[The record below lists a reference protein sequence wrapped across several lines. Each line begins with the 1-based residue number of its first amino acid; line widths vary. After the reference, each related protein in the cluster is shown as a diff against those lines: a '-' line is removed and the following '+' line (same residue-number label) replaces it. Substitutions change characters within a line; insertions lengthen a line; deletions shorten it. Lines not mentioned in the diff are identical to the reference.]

1 MQVKIFE
8 AADMTTGLKQ
18 IREELGPDAL
28 ILSTR
33 TRREGPLG
41 LLGKPVVEI
50 TAAIDDSPPL
60 AGNAVTMAE
69 RNILTGGGQV
79 TDILARTSARARAN
93 SPVHSPLA
101 RKRIDLTVGANEDLL
116 ADLQPLEK
124 SPIVATKPS
133 PAKSQAS
140 PQVSQSPRRDAP
152 PEAKTATPGT
162 KPADDRQQLLAALS
176 EDSAAK
182 VLTNKKKKN
191 RETAKTPTEQPPKP
205 KKASIKKRD
214 AIAATPPEPTTP
226 EPAPPE
232 NGGQATGKKIARRR
246 TEKKSP
252 AKNTGIATQNGA
264 PLAAPPKRK
273 RSPSKASTEKSAA
286 KSAAKLATK
295 PAAKPA
301 VKPAARPADFFT
313 GSLRKTGEQAAEAP
327 PHILSYLKNRGIET
341 EAAQALACHAGRV
354 LPLARLH
361 DPQAVRRCL
370 LDAIQNFISVAPPDF
385 SGGAQQRR
393 IALVGPTGVGKTTT
407 IAKLAAW
414 YLARQHGKLTLITID
429 TYRIAAVE
437 QLKVYGE
444 IMRLP
449 VEVVMNPP
457 QLATCLQKHRDA
469 DMILID
475 TSGHS
480 PQNAE
485 MVAELGEF
493 FAACPA
499 IERHLVLSATT
510 RENEL
515 LHSLRAFQ
523 PLDVERTIFTK
534 IDECS
539 NLGVLLNVQLHNAQ
553 PLSFLTNG
561 QRVPEDLLEIDRR
574 SVAELILSEGAA
586 RHA

>member
-8 AADMTTGLKQ
+8 AADMTSGLKRV
-18 IREELGPDAL
+18 REELGPDAL

-33 TRREGPLG
+33 TRRDGPLG
-41 LLGKPVVEI
+41 LLGKPMVEI
-50 TAAIDDSPPL
+50 TAAIDGPPPG
-60 AGNAVTMAE
+60 GNAVTMAE
-69 RNILTGGGQV
+69 RNILTGGDRALKDLPAGSP
-79 TDILARTSARARAN
+79 ARPPTRAKSD
-93 SPVHSPLA
+93 SPA
-101 RKRIDLTVGANEDLL
+101 AGKRIDCTVGADDDLL
-116 ADLQPLEK
+116 AHLQPLGK
-124 SPIVATKPS
+124 NAIGTAQPS
-133 PAKSQAS
+133 PAKSQRES
-140 PQVSQSPRRDAP
+140 QPQDAP
-152 PEAKTATPGT
+152 PEVEITPPAPPPEP
-162 KPADDRQQLLAALS
+162 KPAVADARQQLLAALA
-176 EDSAAK
+176 EDNAAK
-182 VLTNKKKKN
+182 VAASNTRKGHK
-191 RETAKTPTEQPPKP
+191 TAKTPAVKPRAAQPPAAAQPAARPPAP
-205 KKASIKKRD
+205 KAGTSKKKTASETT
-214 AIAATPPEPTTP
+214 AATPPPAAP
-226 EPAPPE
+226 EKNGPA
-232 NGGQATGKKIARRR
+232 ADKKYGRRR
-246 TEKKSP
+246 TDKEG
-252 AKNTGIATQNGA
+252 AEGHAGIARQNQT
-264 PLAAPPKRK
+264 PPP
-273 RSPSKASTEKSAA
+273 SPSKRSVGKSSAA
-286 KSAAKLATK
+286 KTAAKPVAK
-295 PAAKPA
+295 PAAKS
-301 VKPAARPADFFT
+301 ADFFT
-313 GSLRKTGEQAAEAP
+313 GLAGTIGEQPVEAP
-327 PHILSYLKNRGIET
+327 PPILSYLKSRGIEA
-341 EAAQALACHAGRV
+341 EAAQALARHAGRV
-354 LPLARLH
+354 LPPMQLNN
-361 DPQAVRRCL
+361 PQAVRRCL

-385 SGGAQQRR
+385 TDGGGQRR

-414 YLARQHGKLTLITID
+414 YLARQYGKLALITID

-449 VEVVMNPP
+449 VEVVMDPR
-457 QLATCLQKHRDA
+457 QLAACLQKHRDA
-469 DMILID
+469 SLILID

-493 FAACPA
+493 FAACPP

-523 PLDVERTIFTK
+523 TLHVERTIFTK

-574 SVAELILSEGAA
+574 SVAELILSQGAA